1 MSKELEIRRQ
11 FLDEAQEY
19 LEALDTAVIGL
30 SDGRVDLQRLNSAL
44 RAAHSIKG
52 GAGMMGF
59 HLLSQSAH
67 RCGVRKS
74 TPQKYQLPADH
85 HPLSPTRSTH

>member
-1 MSKELEIRRQ
+1 MKQDRELEIRRQ

-19 LEALDTAVIGL
+19 LDTLDATILGVSNHPIDSSKA
-30 SDGRVDLQRLNSAL
+30 NAAL

-59 HLLSQSAH
+59 QVLSELAH
-67 RCGVRKS
+67 RLEDSWKVLRLINRL
-74 TPQKYQLPADH
+74 QL
-85 HPLSPTRSTH
+85 HPD